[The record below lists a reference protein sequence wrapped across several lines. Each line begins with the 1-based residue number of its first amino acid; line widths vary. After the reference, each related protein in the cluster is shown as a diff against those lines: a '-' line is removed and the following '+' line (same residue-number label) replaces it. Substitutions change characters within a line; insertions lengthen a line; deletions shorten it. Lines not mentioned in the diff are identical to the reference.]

1 MMSCCLSKVVS
12 IWDWDRFSGDDPMG
26 MMSVDIGELAEAAF
40 KQGNGPADEEEVKGV
55 LVPGYAKGAGNNFN
69 VENCE
74 GCENASGH
82 ITVQFNVALLY
93 VHSGIVD
100 EEMAPEVVKARLAAR
115 GKCPQQYEWNE
126 HNVAG
131 STCDL
136 CKKTF
141 SEGFNCCGGGH
152 YVCLACVK

>member
-1 MMSCCLSKVVS
+1 MMMSCCLSKVVS

-55 LVPGYAKGAGNNFN
+55 LVPGYAKGGANNFN

-93 VHSGIVD
+93 AS
-100 EEMAPEVVKARLAAR
+100 
-115 GKCPQQYEWNE
+115 
-126 HNVAG
+126 
-131 STCDL
+131 
-136 CKKTF
+136 
-141 SEGFNCCGGGH
+141 
-152 YVCLACVK
+152 